1 MSAPGRAGAVG
12 CAPGVH
18 MRVMVAE
25 GDWDGC
31 AMGSRGLLCVN
42 YFSRNMDNLLAGAAF
57 GSAALGYYDKAYR
70 LSGYPV
76 SGFTSVVASVLHPY
90 LSDRQGS
97 PDEIYGRFVRL
108 TQATFAVGIP
118 ASACMLAASR
128 EAVLVLFGPQWD
140 ASAPLLAALS
150 VSVMFQMCT
159 SLTGAFF
166 QSLGDTRDMFLSAVA
181 NTAVTLAAICAGAA
195 SGDLLVLAVL
205 VSAAWCVNPVATYH
219 FLVARAFRRTLAG
232 FARTMA
238 PQLAVAGAMV
248 ALGAA
253 LRVMVGVGWWSRP
266 TGLAPLALK
275 LAVCC
280 GAYGA
285 LLAVSGQWRHLAVL
299 VGERRG

>member
-1 MSAPGRAGAVG
+1 MPWGHAGCCSSAAS
-12 CAPGVH
+12 
-18 MRVMVAE
+18 VAT
-25 GDWDGC
+25 WTAC
-31 AMGSRGLLCVN
+31 WQAQP
-42 YFSRNMDNLLAGAAF
+42 F
-57 GSAALGYYDKAYR
+57 GTAALGYYGKACR
-70 LSGYPV
+70 LSHYPV
-76 SGFTSVVASVLHPY
+76 SGFTPVVASAPRPS
-90 LSDRQGS
+90 LSDRQGHQ
-97 PDEIYGRFVRL
+97 DETCDRFVRL

-128 EAVLVLFGPQWD
+128 EVVCVLFGSQWD

-166 QSLGDTRDMFLSAVA
+166 QSLDDTWDMFLSAVV
-181 NTAVTLAAICAGAA
+181 NTAITLAAICAGAA

-205 VSAAWCVNPVATYH
+205 VSAAWCVNPVATYY

-238 PQLAVAGAMV
+238 PQLAVASAMV

-253 LRVMVGVGWWSRP
+253 LRVMVGVAWWP
-266 TGLAPLALK
+266 GPAGLAPLATLVLK

-285 LLAVSGQWRHLAVL
+285 LLKVTGQWRHLAVL

>member
-1 MSAPGRAGAVG
+1 
-12 CAPGVH
+12 
-18 MRVMVAE
+18 
-25 GDWDGC
+25 
-31 AMGSRGLLCVN
+31 
-42 YFSRNMDNLLAGAAF
+42 MDRLLAGAAF
-57 GSAALGYYDKAYR
+57 GTALGCYGKAYG
-70 LSGYPV
+70 LSSYSV
-76 SGFTSVVASVLHPY
+76 SGFTPVVASVPRPCFSGHQG
-90 LSDRQGS
+90 RQ
-97 PDEIYGRFVRL
+97 DETCDRFVRL

-128 EAVLVLFGPQWD
+128 EVVWAMFGSQWD

-166 QSLGDTRDMFLSAVA
+166 QSLGDTRDMFLSAVV

-205 VSAAWCVNPVATYH
+205 VSAAWCVNPVATYY
-219 FLVARAFRRTLAG
+219 FLVAHAFRRTLAG

-253 LRVMVGVGWWSRP
+253 LRAMVGVAWWP
-266 TGLAPLALK
+266 GPAGLAPLATLALK

-280 GAYGA
+280 GAYGV
-285 LLAVSGQWRHLAVL
+285 LLAVTGQWRHLAVL

>member
-1 MSAPGRAGAVG
+1 MGA
-12 CAPGVH
+12 
-18 MRVMVAE
+18 R
-25 GDWDGC
+25 
-31 AMGSRGLLCVN
+31 GSLYVN
-42 YFSRNMDNLLAGAAF
+42 CFSRNVDSLLAGAAF
-57 GSAALGYYDKAYR
+57 GTAALGYYDKAYR
-70 LSGYPV
+70 LSYYPV

-90 LSDRQGS
+90 LSDRQGHQ
-97 PDEIYGRFVRL
+97 DEIYDHFVRL

-128 EAVLVLFGPQWD
+128 EVVCVLFGSQWD

-150 VSVMFQMCT
+150 VSVMFHMCT

-166 QSLGDTRDMFLSAVA
+166 QSLGDTRDMFLSAVV

-205 VSAAWCVNPVATYH
+205 VSAAWCVNPVATYY

-232 FARTMA
+232 FARVVA
-238 PQLAVAGAMV
+238 PRLAVDGAMV

-253 LRVMVGVGWWSRP
+253 LRAMDSGAWWP
-266 TGLAPLALK
+266 GPAGLAPLAALALK

-285 LLAVSGQWRHLAVL
+285 LLAVTGQRRHLAVL
-299 VGERRG
+299 MGERRG